1 MSKKSNKKLHM
12 ICLAVFA
19 VLLCAA
25 VPAMRFFHNA
35 GTILSSI
42 LSAVKS
48 TGAVERPKIRSLSSA
63 GDLFLDRIKRD
74 FPEYNPAMVLNRVK
88 KDARIYLQSAKEG
101 HTLFREGVSDSFRE
115 RLAYSLP
122 TDVKGGIEVY
132 NAALSD
138 YDDRGRDRIL
148 VFQAAA
154 EYLDSRDALRPVR
167 LTLKYIAAYDG
178 NVDGEVRGFNCPN
191 CGAPLPIVGSKI
203 CHYCGT
209 GIKSSA
215 GLGWILTDVAMD

>member
-1 MSKKSNKKLHM
+1 MSGSTVLC
-12 ICLAVFA
+12 IIIGA
-19 VLLCAA
+19 VLLCVA

-35 GTILSSI
+35 GNILSYI
-42 LSAVKS
+42 LSALKS

-115 RLAYSLP
+115 HLAYSLP

-154 EYLDSRDALRPVR
+154 EYLDSRDALHPVR

>member
-1 MSKKSNKKLHM
+1 MSGSTVLC
-12 ICLAVFA
+12 IIIGA
-19 VLLCAA
+19 VLLCVA

-35 GTILSSI
+35 GNILSYI
-42 LSAVKS
+42 LSALKS
-48 TGAVERPKIRSLSSA
+48 TGTVERPKIRSLSSA

-132 NAALSD
+132 NAALSG

>member
-1 MSKKSNKKLHM
+1 MSGSTVLC
-12 ICLAVFA
+12 IIIGA
-19 VLLCAA
+19 VLLCVA

-35 GTILSSI
+35 GNILSYI
-42 LSAVKS
+42 LSALKS
-48 TGAVERPKIRSLSSA
+48 TGVVERPKIRSLSSA

-215 GLGWILTDVAMD
+215 GLGWILADVAMD

>member
-1 MSKKSNKKLHM
+1 MSGSTVLC
-12 ICLAVFA
+12 IIIGA
-19 VLLCAA
+19 VLLCVA

-35 GTILSSI
+35 GNILSYI
-42 LSAVKS
+42 LSALKS
-48 TGAVERPKIRSLSSA
+48 AGAVERPKIRSLSST

>member
-1 MSKKSNKKLHM
+1 MSGSTVLC
-12 ICLAVFA
+12 IIIGA
-19 VLLCAA
+19 VLLCVA

-35 GTILSSI
+35 GNILSYI
-42 LSAVKS
+42 LSALKS

-132 NAALSD
+132 NATLSD

>member
-1 MSKKSNKKLHM
+1 MSGSTVLC
-12 ICLAVFA
+12 IIIGA
-19 VLLCAA
+19 VLLCVA

-35 GTILSSI
+35 GNILSYI
-42 LSAVKS
+42 LSALKS

-63 GDLFLDRIKRD
+63 GNLFLDRIKRD

-115 RLAYSLP
+115 HLAYSLP

>member
-1 MSKKSNKKLHM
+1 MSGSTVLC
-12 ICLAVFA
+12 IIIGA
-19 VLLCAA
+19 VLLCVA

-35 GTILSSI
+35 GNILSYI
-42 LSAVKS
+42 LSALKS

-122 TDVKGGIEVY
+122 TGVKGGIEVY
-132 NAALSD
+132 NAALSG

>member
-1 MSKKSNKKLHM
+1 MSGSTVLC
-12 ICLAVFA
+12 IIIGA
-19 VLLCAA
+19 VLLCVA

-35 GTILSSI
+35 GNILSYI
-42 LSAVKS
+42 LSALKS
-48 TGAVERPKIRSLSSA
+48 TGAVERPKIRSLSSM

-88 KDARIYLQSAKEG
+88 KDARIYLQSSKEG
-101 HTLFREGVSDSFRE
+101 HTMFREGVSDSFRE

>member
-1 MSKKSNKKLHM
+1 MSGSTVLC
-12 ICLAVFA
+12 IIIGA
-19 VLLCAA
+19 VLLCVA
-25 VPAMRFFHNA
+25 VPAVRFFHNA
-35 GTILSSI
+35 GNILSYI
-42 LSAVKS
+42 LSALKS
-48 TGAVERPKIRSLSSA
+48 AGAVERPKIRSLSST

-122 TDVKGGIEVY
+122 TGVKGGIEVY

>member
-1 MSKKSNKKLHM
+1 MSGSTVLC
-12 ICLAVFA
+12 IIIGA
-19 VLLCAA
+19 VLLCVA

-35 GTILSSI
+35 GNILSYI
-42 LSAVKS
+42 LSALKS

-88 KDARIYLQSAKEG
+88 KDARIYLQSPKEG

>member
-1 MSKKSNKKLHM
+1 MSGSTVLC
-12 ICLAVFA
+12 IIIGA

-25 VPAMRFFHNA
+25 VPAMRFFNNA
-35 GTILSSI
+35 GNILSYI
-42 LSAVKS
+42 LSALKS

-209 GIKSSA
+209 GIKSSS

>member
-1 MSKKSNKKLHM
+1 MSGSTVLC
-12 ICLAVFA
+12 IIIGA
-19 VLLCAA
+19 VLLCVA

-35 GTILSSI
+35 GNILSYI
-42 LSAVKS
+42 LSALKS
-48 TGAVERPKIRSLSSA
+48 TGAVERPKIHSISSA

-122 TDVKGGIEVY
+122 TDIKGGIEVY
-132 NAALSD
+132 NVALSD

>member
-1 MSKKSNKKLHM
+1 MSGSTVLC
-12 ICLAVFA
+12 IIIGA
-19 VLLCAA
+19 VLLCVA
-25 VPAMRFFHNA
+25 VPAIRFFHNA
-35 GTILSSI
+35 GNILSYI
-42 LSAVKS
+42 LSALKS
-48 TGAVERPKIRSLSSA
+48 TGAVERPKIRSLSSM

-101 HTLFREGVSDSFRE
+101 HTLFRDGVSDSFRE

-122 TDVKGGIEVY
+122 TGVKGGIEVY

-215 GLGWILTDVAMD
+215 GLGWILTDVTMD

>member
-1 MSKKSNKKLHM
+1 MSGSTVLC
-12 ICLAVFA
+12 IIIGA
-19 VLLCAA
+19 VLLCVA
-25 VPAMRFFHNA
+25 VPAVRFFHNA
-35 GTILSSI
+35 GNILSYI
-42 LSAVKS
+42 LSALKS
-48 TGAVERPKIRSLSSA
+48 AGTVERPKIRSLSSA

-101 HTLFREGVSDSFRE
+101 HTLFHEGVSDSFRE

>member
-1 MSKKSNKKLHM
+1 MSGSTVLC
-12 ICLAVFA
+12 IIIGA
-19 VLLCAA
+19 VLLCVA

-35 GTILSSI
+35 GNILSYI
-42 LSAVKS
+42 LSALKS

-122 TDVKGGIEVY
+122 TDVKCGIEVY

>member
-1 MSKKSNKKLHM
+1 MSGSTVLC
-12 ICLAVFA
+12 IIIGA
-19 VLLCAA
+19 VLLCVA

-35 GTILSSI
+35 GNILSYI
-42 LSAVKS
+42 LSALKS

-63 GDLFLDRIKRD
+63 GNLFLDRIKRD

-115 RLAYSLP
+115 HLAYSLP

-178 NVDGEVRGFNCPN
+178 NVDGEVRG
-191 CGAPLPIVGSKI
+191 LSLIHI
-203 CHYCGT
+203 
-209 GIKSSA
+209 
-215 GLGWILTDVAMD
+215 

>member
-1 MSKKSNKKLHM
+1 MSGSTVLC
-12 ICLAVFA
+12 IIIGA
-19 VLLCAA
+19 VLLCVA

-35 GTILSSI
+35 GNILSYI
-42 LSAVKS
+42 LSALKS

-88 KDARIYLQSAKEG
+88 KDARIYLQSTKEG

-115 RLAYSLP
+115 RLSYSLP

>member
-1 MSKKSNKKLHM
+1 MSGSTVLC
-12 ICLAVFA
+12 IIIGA
-19 VLLCAA
+19 VLLCVA
-25 VPAMRFFHNA
+25 VPAIRFFHNA
-35 GTILSSI
+35 GNILSYI
-42 LSAVKS
+42 LSALKS
-48 TGAVERPKIRSLSSA
+48 TGAVERPKIRSLSSM

-88 KDARIYLQSAKEG
+88 KDARIYLQSSKEG
-101 HTLFREGVSDSFRE
+101 HTMFREGVSDSFRE

-122 TDVKGGIEVY
+122 PDVKGGIEVY

-154 EYLDSRDALRPVR
+154 EYLDSSDALRPVR

>member
-1 MSKKSNKKLHM
+1 MSGNTVLC
-12 ICLAVFA
+12 IIIGA
-19 VLLCAA
+19 VLLCVA

-35 GTILSSI
+35 GNILSYI
-42 LSAVKS
+42 LSALKS

-74 FPEYNPAMVLNRVK
+74 FPEYNPAMVLNGVK

-154 EYLDSRDALRPVR
+154 EYLDSSDALRPVR

-215 GLGWILTDVAMD
+215 GLGWILTDVTMD

>member
-1 MSKKSNKKLHM
+1 MSGSTVLC
-12 ICLAVFA
+12 IIIGA
-19 VLLCAA
+19 VLLCVA

-35 GTILSSI
+35 GNILSYI
-42 LSAVKS
+42 LSALKS
-48 TGAVERPKIRSLSSA
+48 TEAVERPKIRSLSSA

>member
-1 MSKKSNKKLHM
+1 MSGSTVLC
-12 ICLAVFA
+12 IIIGA
-19 VLLCAA
+19 VLLCVA
-25 VPAMRFFHNA
+25 VPAIRFFHNA
-35 GTILSSI
+35 GNILSYI
-42 LSAVKS
+42 LSALKS
-48 TGAVERPKIRSLSSA
+48 TGVVERPKIRSLSSA

-101 HTLFREGVSDSFRE
+101 HTLFREGV
-115 RLAYSLP
+115 P
-122 TDVKGGIEVY
+122 TDVKSGIEVY

>member
-1 MSKKSNKKLHM
+1 MSGSTVLC
-12 ICLAVFA
+12 IIIGA
-19 VLLCAA
+19 VLLCVA

-35 GTILSSI
+35 GNILSYI
-42 LSAVKS
+42 LSALKS

-63 GDLFLDRIKRD
+63 GNLFLDRIKRD

-115 RLAYSLP
+115 HLAYSLP
-122 TDVKGGIEVY
+122 TDVKGGIDVY

>member
-1 MSKKSNKKLHM
+1 MSGSTVLC
-12 ICLAVFA
+12 IIIGA
-19 VLLCAA
+19 VLLCVA
-25 VPAMRFFHNA
+25 VPAIRFFHNA
-35 GTILSSI
+35 GNILSYI
-42 LSAVKS
+42 LSALKS

-154 EYLDSRDALRPVR
+154 EYFDSRDALRPVR

>member
-1 MSKKSNKKLHM
+1 MSGSTVLC
-12 ICLAVFA
+12 IIIGA
-19 VLLCAA
+19 VLLCVA

-35 GTILSSI
+35 GNILSYI
-42 LSAVKS
+42 LSALKS

-178 NVDGEVRGFNCPN
+178 NVDGEVRSFNCPN

>member
-1 MSKKSNKKLHM
+1 MSGSTVLC
-12 ICLAVFA
+12 IIIGA
-19 VLLCAA
+19 VLLCVA

-35 GTILSSI
+35 GNILSYI
-42 LSAVKS
+42 LSALKS

-63 GDLFLDRIKRD
+63 GNLFLDRIKRD

-154 EYLDSRDALRPVR
+154 EYFDSRDALRPVR

>member
-1 MSKKSNKKLHM
+1 MSGSTVLC
-12 ICLAVFA
+12 IIIGA
-19 VLLCAA
+19 VLLCVA
-25 VPAMRFFHNA
+25 VPAIRFFHNA
-35 GTILSSI
+35 GNILSYI
-42 LSAVKS
+42 LSALKS
-48 TGAVERPKIRSLSSA
+48 TGAVERPKIRFLSSA

-101 HTLFREGVSDSFRE
+101 HTLFRDGVSDSFRE

>member
-1 MSKKSNKKLHM
+1 MSGSTVLC
-12 ICLAVFA
+12 IIIGA
-19 VLLCAA
+19 VLLCVA
-25 VPAMRFFHNA
+25 VPAIRFFHNA
-35 GTILSSI
+35 GNILSYI
-42 LSAVKS
+42 LSALKS
-48 TGAVERPKIRSLSSA
+48 TGVVERPKIRSLSSA

>member
-1 MSKKSNKKLHM
+1 MSGSTVLC
-12 ICLAVFA
+12 IIIGA
-19 VLLCAA
+19 VLLCVA

-35 GTILSSI
+35 GNILSYI
-42 LSAVKS
+42 LSALKS
-48 TGAVERPKIRSLSSA
+48 AGAVERPKIRSLSST

-167 LTLKYIAAYDG
+167 LTLKYIAAY
-178 NVDGEVRGFNCPN
+178 E
-191 CGAPLPIVGSKI
+191 AMWTAK
-203 CHYCGT
+203 CGT
-209 GIKSSA
+209 STVPTA
-215 GLGWILTDVAMD
+215 AHRYR

>member
-1 MSKKSNKKLHM
+1 MSGSTVLC
-12 ICLAVFA
+12 IIIGA
-19 VLLCAA
+19 VLLCVA

-35 GTILSSI
+35 GNILSYI
-42 LSAVKS
+42 LSALKS

-101 HTLFREGVSDSFRE
+101 HALFREGVSDSFRE

-167 LTLKYIAAYDG
+167 LTLKYVAAYDG

>member
-1 MSKKSNKKLHM
+1 MSGSTVLC
-12 ICLAVFA
+12 IIIGA
-19 VLLCAA
+19 VLLCVA

-35 GTILSSI
+35 GNILSYI
-42 LSAVKS
+42 LSALKS

-63 GDLFLDRIKRD
+63 GDLFFDRIKRD

-122 TDVKGGIEVY
+122 TDIKGGIEVY
-132 NAALSD
+132 NVALSD

>member
-1 MSKKSNKKLHM
+1 MSGSTVLC
-12 ICLAVFA
+12 IIIGA
-19 VLLCAA
+19 VLLCVA
-25 VPAMRFFHNA
+25 VPAIRFFHNA
-35 GTILSSI
+35 GNILSYI
-42 LSAVKS
+42 LSALKS

-154 EYLDSRDALRPVR
+154 EYLDSSDALRPVR

>member
-1 MSKKSNKKLHM
+1 MSGSTVLC
-12 ICLAVFA
+12 IIIGA
-19 VLLCAA
+19 VLLCVA

-35 GTILSSI
+35 GNILSYI
-42 LSAVKS
+42 LSALKS

-74 FPEYNPAMVLNRVK
+74 FPEYNPAMVLNRAK

-122 TDVKGGIEVY
+122 TGVKGGIEVY

>member
-1 MSKKSNKKLHM
+1 
-12 ICLAVFA
+12 
-19 VLLCAA
+19 
-25 VPAMRFFHNA
+25 
-35 GTILSSI
+35 
-42 LSAVKS
+42 
-48 TGAVERPKIRSLSSA
+48 
-63 GDLFLDRIKRD
+63 
-74 FPEYNPAMVLNRVK
+74 MVLNRVK

>member
-1 MSKKSNKKLHM
+1 MSGSTVLC
-12 ICLAVFA
+12 IIIGA
-19 VLLCAA
+19 VLLCVA

-35 GTILSSI
+35 GNILSYI
-42 LSAVKS
+42 LSALKS

-122 TDVKGGIEVY
+122 TGVKGGIEVY

-154 EYLDSRDALRPVR
+154 EYLDSRDALHPVR

>member
-1 MSKKSNKKLHM
+1 MSGSTVLC
-12 ICLAVFA
+12 IIIGA
-19 VLLCAA
+19 VLLCVA

-35 GTILSSI
+35 GNILSYI
-42 LSAVKS
+42 LSALKS

-63 GDLFLDRIKRD
+63 GNLFLDRIKRD

-88 KDARIYLQSAKEG
+88 KDARIYLQSAKKG

-115 RLAYSLP
+115 HLAYSLP

>member
-1 MSKKSNKKLHM
+1 MSGSTVLC
-12 ICLAVFA
+12 IIIGA
-19 VLLCAA
+19 VLLCVA

-35 GTILSSI
+35 GNILSYI
-42 LSAVKS
+42 LSALKS
-48 TGAVERPKIRSLSSA
+48 TGTVERPKIRSLSSA

-101 HTLFREGVSDSFRE
+101 HTLFREGVSYSFRE

-154 EYLDSRDALRPVR
+154 KYLDSRDALRPVR

>member
-1 MSKKSNKKLHM
+1 MSGSTVLC
-12 ICLAVFA
+12 IIIGA
-19 VLLCAA
+19 VLLCVA

-35 GTILSSI
+35 GNILSYI
-42 LSAVKS
+42 LSALKS

-203 CHYCGT
+203 FHYCGT

>member
-1 MSKKSNKKLHM
+1 MSGSTVLC
-12 ICLAVFA
+12 IIIGA
-19 VLLCAA
+19 VLLCVA

-35 GTILSSI
+35 GNILSYI
-42 LSAVKS
+42 LSALKS

-167 LTLKYIAAYDG
+167 LTLKNIAAYDG

>member
-1 MSKKSNKKLHM
+1 MSGSTVLC
-12 ICLAVFA
+12 IIIGA

-35 GTILSSI
+35 SNILSYI
-42 LSAVKS
+42 LSALKS

-74 FPEYNPAMVLNRVK
+74 FPEYNPAMVLNRIK

-167 LTLKYIAAYDG
+167 LTLKYIAAYGG